1 MMWFFGFQVVFGMA
15 LLIYVLRQRRRLDLN
30 DYLQEYTRVHRPKA
44 THSIQQAID
53 VRSLIGQSFTSR
65 IYYFWLNLLDQ
76 LGAFALV
83 KLILFLV
90 LVCMLARFFNDSFFQ
105 GNIWIVTLI
114 FLLVC
119 TFLGSQFLR
128 NRREKEFEESFPV
141 ALNMMTSAVSSGES
155 LTHAISY
162 VGATL
167 EGRVAREFSNM
178 GKRLQLGEA
187 PEDVFRKACARLP
200 YPMFF
205 FFVMALRANMERGG
219 QLKDIIQRL
228 NKLMFNIRAIEKKK
242 SALTAEARTSAKIV
256 AAIPFIFIIV
266 MRFFSPENYDF
277 IMSDSRGRMLLYYM
291 FASEFIGILII
302 WGLMRS
308 AR

>member
-1 MMWFFGFQVVFGMA
+1 MLLFFVFQVFFGVG
-15 LLIYVLRQRRRLDLN
+15 LLLYVLRSRRKIDLN
-30 DYLQEYTRVHRPKA
+30 DYLQEYTRVNRPK
-44 THSIQQAID
+44 TTRSMQQVID
-53 VRSLIGQSFTSR
+53 VRSLIGQSLTGR
-65 IYYFWLNLLDQ
+65 IYHTWSNLLDQ
-76 LGAFALV
+76 LGTLALL
-83 KLILFLV
+83 KLV
-90 LVCMLARFFNDSFFQ
+90 LFFVIVCALARFFNDSFFQ
-105 GNIWIVTLI
+105 GNIWLVTLI
-114 FLLVC
+114 FILGC
-119 TFLGSQFLR
+119 SFLAGQFLKS
-128 NRREKEFEESFPV
+128 RRERDFEESFPV
-141 ALNMMTSAVSSGES
+141 ALNLMTSAVSSGES

-167 EGRVAREFSNM
+167 EGRVAREFANM

-187 PEDVFRKACARLP
+187 PEDVFRKACGRLP

-205 FFVMALRANMERGG
+205 FFVMTLRANMERGG

-228 NKLMFNIRAIEKKK
+228 NKLMFNIRAIDKKK

-256 AAIPFIFIIV
+256 AAIPFIFMIV

-291 FASEFIGILII
+291 FASEMIGILII